1 MKKGFSGTKNAKG
14 NLGILTGKKNR
25 FNNLYHSL
33 IEIEDSTCI
42 FLMKWKQ
49 LIWKKKS
56 EHADVYST
64 KYPVIE
70 SSKVW
75 FDIFF
80 VAKWK

>member
-1 MKKGFSGTKNAKG
+1 MYFFNEMK
-14 NLGILTGKKNR
+14 
-25 FNNLYHSL
+25 NNLF
-33 IEIEDSTCI
+33 E
-42 FLMKWKQ
+42 
-49 LIWKKKS
+49 KKKS

-80 VAKWK
+80 AAKWK

>member
-1 MKKGFSGTKNAKG
+1 MYFFNEMK
-14 NLGILTGKKNR
+14 
-25 FNNLYHSL
+25 NNLF
-33 IEIEDSTCI
+33 E
-42 FLMKWKQ
+42 K
-49 LIWKKKS
+49 KKKS